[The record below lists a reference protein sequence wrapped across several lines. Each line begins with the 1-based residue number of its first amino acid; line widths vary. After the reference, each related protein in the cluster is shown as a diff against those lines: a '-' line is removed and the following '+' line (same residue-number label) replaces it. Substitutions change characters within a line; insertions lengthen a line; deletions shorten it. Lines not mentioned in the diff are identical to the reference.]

1 MNVELSPTEMALV
14 AAALNQKVR
23 ELDEAQA
30 HIDSERERLGGLG
43 IDVEVDTTGVLI
55 RSMYAN
61 LVRRLEQRLDVP
73 FMDSDEARAM
83 LIGDGVVVVAVG

>member
-14 AAALNQKVR
+14 AAAVNQKVR

-30 HIDSERERLGGLG
+30 HIDSERQRLGVTG
-43 IDVEVDTTGVLI
+43 DVDTTGLLI
-55 RSMYAN
+55 RGMYAN

-73 FMDSDEARAM
+73 FMDSEEARAM
-83 LIGDGVVVVAVG
+83 LIGAGVVVVAVG